1 MMMIEANAEVT
12 SSIQPPMAADVNAQ
26 PVNKLWTTLHPDP
39 PNGTRRRQLI
49 QASSHQALYR
59 ESWLRTALA

>member
-26 PVNKLWTTLHPDP
+26 PVNKLWTTLLRGP
-39 PNGTRRRQLI
+39 PMGPGAGRYDSGQMAA
-49 QASSHQALYR
+49 QASSHQAL
-59 ESWLRTALA
+59 